1 MKNDEIRQQ
10 VLVPIVIPSY
20 EPDDRL
26 IALLHDLDA
35 KEMGPVI
42 IVNDGSSEEY
52 NPIFKEAEE
61 IISRRGGKFISYQPN
76 RGKGRALK
84 TAFEYITENM
94 PDALGCVTA
103 DSDGQHTP
111 DCITNIINKLIE
123 KPDDLIL
130 GVRQFNKKD
139 IPWKSWFG
147 NTVTITVFSYVA
159 GIKVSDTQ
167 SGLRGIPFDF
177 MKDLINVKGERF
189 EYEMQMLLEVSG
201 RCGLTEI
208 PIQTIYESKEN
219 HQTHFRPIVDSIRI
233 YKILGKKFIKYIF
246 ASLSS
251 FVLDI
256 ALYHLFCL
264 LFADLLPDTSVS
276 FADVGMG
283 VFMATVSARV
293 ISAIYNYL
301 INYKFVFKSR
311 ASKGSSLTKYALL
324 AIIQMCVSAGVV
336 SLVAFLLHLETTT
349 LVKAIVDTLLFFLS
363 YTIQQKLVFRSSKK
377 DTKK

>member
-1 MKNDEIRQQ
+1 MKNEEIRQQ
-10 VLVPIVIPSY
+10 VLIPIVIPSY

-52 NPIFKEAEE
+52 DPIFKEAES
-61 IISRRGGKFISYQPN
+61 IITKRGGTFISYRPN

-84 TAFEYITENM
+84 TAFSYIIENM
-94 PDALGCVTA
+94 PDATGCVTA

-111 DCITNIINKLIE
+111 ECIAKITEKLVE
-123 KPDDLIL
+123 QPENLIL
-130 GVRQFNKKD
+130 GVRRFNKKD

-147 NTVTITVFSYVA
+147 NTVTISVFSYVA
-159 GIKVSDTQ
+159 GMKVSDTQ
-167 SGLRGIPFDF
+167 SGLRGIPLDF
-177 MKDLINVKGERF
+177 MKELIDVKGERF
-189 EYEMQMLLEVSG
+189 EYEMQMLLECAG
-201 RCGLTEI
+201 KYGLTEI

-219 HQTHFRPIVDSIRI
+219 HQTHFRPIVDSVRI

-251 FVLDI
+251 FVVDI
-256 ALYHLFCL
+256 VLYHLFCM
-264 LFADLLPDTSVS
+264 LFADLFPAASLS
-276 FADVGMG
+276 FTDVGMG

-336 SLVAFLLHLETTT
+336 SLIAFLFHLQTTT

-363 YTIQQKLVFRSSKK
+363 YTVQQKLVFRSSKSK
-377 DTKK
+377 DKK

>member
-1 MKNDEIRQQ
+1 MKNEEIRQQ

-52 NPIFKEAEE
+52 DPIFKEAEA
-61 IISRRGGKFISYQPN
+61 IISRRGGKFISYRPN

-111 DCITNIINKLIE
+111 DCITNITNKLIE
-123 KPDDLIL
+123 KPDNLIL
-130 GVRQFNKKD
+130 GVRKFNKKD
-139 IPWKSWFG
+139 IPWKSWYG
-147 NTVTITVFSYVA
+147 NTITVSVFSYVA
-159 GIKVSDTQ
+159 GMRVSDTQ

-189 EYEMQMLLEVSG
+189 EFEMQMLLECANKHS
-201 RCGLTEI
+201 LTEV
-208 PIQTIYESKEN
+208 PILTVYDSKDN
-219 HQTHFRPIVDSIRI
+219 HQTHFHPVKDSARI

-256 ALYHLFCL
+256 ILYHLFCI
-264 LFADLLPDTSVS
+264 LFADLLPTTSVS
-276 FADVGMG
+276 IAEVGMG

-301 INYKFVFKSR
+301 MNYKFVFKSR
-311 ASKGSSLTKYALL
+311 ASKGASLTKYALL

-336 SLVAFLLHLETTT
+336 SFIAFLFHLETTT
-349 LVKAIVDTLLFFLS
+349 FVKAIVDCILFFLS
-363 YTIQQKLVFRSSKK
+363 YTIQQKLVFKTIKRK
-377 DTKK
+377 